1 MNSIFDIAS
10 KVATPLAL
18 AGLFGAILFFT
29 LRRILQAHFV
39 SQVGK
44 NQSAQILLRIIN
56 YLFILCLVG
65 MILGFAGYVLRFSR
79 PEIPQS
85 DNKSKTKAE
94 QIVELEIEIHKLQG
108 ELTKIDTVIQ
118 FKQADSTNR
127 MNIRRRLREEIDK
140 ADKEGRTADA
150 ARFRKQMELLAPSTI
165 TAITAD
171 EALQQRNLQ
180 FAISRKQELLTQ
192 LQLSQ

>member
-79 PEIPQS
+79 PEN
-85 DNKSKTKAE
+85 NKSKTKAE

-150 ARFRKQMELLAPSTI
+150 ARFRKQMELLAPSAI